1 MIIYVYLIA
10 VELFEFHRRL
20 FVIISFLCQRT
31 VFRFTLDTDGT
42 MGVQKKTRKF
52 ATVKRIIG
60 QRDARLKKNQDK
72 GEDEAKKNDDEV
84 IREVYV
90 EALNP

>member
-1 MIIYVYLIA
+1 
-10 VELFEFHRRL
+10 
-20 FVIISFLCQRT
+20 
-31 VFRFTLDTDGT
+31 

-60 QRDARLKKNQDK
+60 QKDARLKQNQKK
-72 GEDEAKKNDDEV
+72 GEELANKKKDDDV

-90 EALNP
+90 NNLQTSPSIY